1 MKFQMNREKLVS
13 FSTISLTDI
22 VLLLLIFFLLSSSFF
37 VQPGIKVNLP
47 KAITG
52 QVETKDRIYVT
63 ITQKE
68 MIFVN
73 NRKILKSELSSELKD
88 LLKSNTEKM
97 VVIQADKDLTIEIM
111 IEVVD
116 IAKLAGAQKFMI
128 ATQPG
133 SDL

>member
-1 MKFQMNREKLVS
+1 MNRQKMIS

-52 QVETKDRIYVT
+52 QVDTKDRIYVT
-63 ITQKE
+63 ITKKE

-73 NRKILKSELSSELKD
+73 NRKITKSDLNGELKS
-88 LLKSNTEKM
+88 LLESNPEKM
-97 VVIQADKDLTIEIM
+97 VVIQADKDLTIESM

-116 IAKLAGAQKFMI
+116 IAKLAGAQKFLL

-133 SDL
+133 SEL